1 PAGMGEVAGQRMGR
15 VDRQRHQLG
24 SVTRGVAEHQPLI
37 AGTQP
42 GVGLAVAAVA
52 LLPGGVD
59 ARGDVRGLRADRDLD
74 AAGVRVEALLRGV
87 VADLAD
93 HITHDAVDVAVP
105 GGADLASHVHQAGGD
120 HGLHRDPGVPVLDQQ
135 AVEDRVGDLDAHLVG
150 VPFGDR
156 LGREG
161 AQLAGGHGVQGTS
174 ARRPASSSITAWAT
188 SVLLPSDS
196 ARSSPRWSR
205 IRTALSL
212 EPKTPAVT
220 SLKTSRS
227 APLRRALARAR
238 ARALLPSWPVSA
250 AKPTITGRG
259 DRSRSTTL

>member
-1 PAGMGEVAGQRMGR
+1 
-15 VDRQRHQLG
+15 
-24 SVTRGVAEHQPLI
+24 
-37 AGTQP
+37 
-42 GVGLAVAAVA
+42 
-52 LLPGGVD
+52 
-59 ARGDVRGLRADRDLD
+59 
-74 AAGVRVEALLRGV
+74 
-87 VADLAD
+87 D

-135 AVEDRVGDLDAHLVG
+135 VVEDRVGDLVADLVG

-161 AQLAGGHGVQGTS
+161 AQLAGGHGAQGTS

-227 APLRRALARAR
+227 APLRRGLARAR

-250 AKPTITGRG
+250 ATPTLRGRG
-259 DRSRSTTL
+259 DRARSTRPGRRMSRVRRSASAGTESSPPSSSLFLIFAPERSAAVKSATAAAMISASTSGRRSATVSASSAASPTSRRSAPGG